1 MDYKRM
7 TSQELKALVAS
18 GEYGARLE
26 LQRRQARRNNP
37 DPRMKKDGT
46 PAKRQKGAA
55 RAAREAKWT
64 DKQKAAYARARKVM
78 SRARDLMEDL
88 GWFPGEAIRQAWSEE
103 KAGKL
108 AAYTPRARVATPD
121 KIKTK
126 VASKGLKN
134 NPFGYGYP
142 F

>member
-7 TSQELKALVAS
+7 TSQELKALAAS

-26 LQRRQARRNNP
+26 LQRRQARRNP

-46 PAKRQKGAA
+46 PFKRQAGAA
-55 RAAREAKWT
+55 KAAREAKYT

-88 GWFPGEAIRQAWSEE
+88 GWYPGEAIRQAWSEE

-108 AAYTPRARVATPD
+108 AAYAPRTRAATPAE
-121 KIKTK
+121 IKAA
-126 VASKGLKN
+126 VSSKGMKN